1 MAIPAVSVE
10 PLGFGQ
16 MNDHTTHDVL
26 PWLCRDC
33 LANGNSNSQP
43 QCPSCG
49 SWKLIRHPELRQL
62 ALAHVDCDA
71 FYAAIEKRDHPE
83 LANKP
88 VIVGGGKRGVVAT
101 ACYIAR
107 INGVRSAMPMYKALK
122 LCPDA
127 VVVSPRMDVYK
138 EVGRNIRELMLSLT
152 PLVEPLSIDEAFL
165 DLRGTETLHQRFP
178 AASMAYL
185 ANIIRT
191 EIGITVSIGLSGN
204 KSLAKMAS
212 DMDKPKGFHIIGMAE
227 AASLLAPLPV
237 NVIYG
242 TGKAMSQKLNHASI
256 MTCGDLVKAPLEL
269 VMNIAGS
276 NAVRIKQLAAGIDN
290 RPVVPDRPAKSISS
304 ETTFEADISSLDALT
319 AILES
324 LSDKVANRLK
334 SSHLAGRRVVLKLK
348 SNQHQLLTRSHT
360 LPDPT
365 QLARKIFETGVN
377 MLKNEV
383 APHLF
388 WRLIGIG
395 VEQLVASDQADPTNL
410 AEPDLA
416 RIIALED
423 TVDRLRQRHGQAAII
438 TGRQFSQHT
447 GKKTGSNMDSK
458 MGNSSSDDIEDG

>member
-1 MAIPAVSVE
+1 MAIQVAFAAR
-10 PLGFGQ
+10 LGFGL
-16 MNDHTTHDVL
+16 MRDPSAHPVL

-33 LANGNSNSQP
+33 LDDGNSTNQP
-43 QCPSCG
+43 QCLSCG
-49 SWKLIRHPELRQL
+49 SWKLIRHPELREL

-71 FYAAIEKRDHPE
+71 FYAAIEKRDNPE

-101 ACYIAR
+101 ACYISR
-107 INGVRSAMPMYKALK
+107 IHGVRSAMPMYQALK

-127 VVVSPRMDVYK
+127 VVVRPRMEVYQAVGH
-138 EVGRNIRELMLSLT
+138 EVRALMLSLT
-152 PLVEPLSIDEAFL
+152 PMVEPLSIDEAFL
-165 DLRGTETLHQRFP
+165 DLSGTEALHQRFP

-185 ANIIRT
+185 ANVIKK
-191 EIGITVSIGLSGN
+191 EVGITVSIGLSGN

-227 AASLLAPLPV
+227 AADLLAPLPV

-242 TGKAMSQKLNHASI
+242 TGKAMSQKFNHAGI
-256 MTCGDLVKAPLEL
+256 TTCGDLVKAPLEL
-269 VMNIAGS
+269 VATIAGS
-276 NAVRIKQLAAGIDN
+276 NAIRIKQLAAGIDH

-304 ETTFEADISSLDALT
+304 ETTFDKDLADLDALT

-324 LSDKVANRLK
+324 LSDKVARRLK
-334 SSHLAGRRVVLKLK
+334 ANHLAGRRVVLKLK
-348 SNQHQLLTRSHT
+348 SHQHQLLTRSQT

-365 QLARKIFETGVN
+365 QLARKIFETGVK
-377 MLKNEV
+377 MLKDET

-395 VEQLVASDQADPTNL
+395 VEQLVSSDQADPVNL

-438 TGRQFSQHT
+438 SGRQFSRHSQN
-447 GKKTGSNMDSK
+447 KTGDDDSTD
-458 MGNSSSDDIEDG
+458 NNENH

>member
-1 MAIPAVSVE
+1 MGIPAACAVL
-10 PLGFGQ
+10 LGSGL
-16 MNDHTTHDVL
+16 MRDHNDHAVL

-33 LANGNSNSQP
+33 LDDGDSISQP

-49 SWKLIRHPELRQL
+49 SWKLIRHAELRQL

-71 FYAAIEKRDHPE
+71 FYAAIEKRDNPKLNH
-83 LANKP
+83 KP
-88 VIVGGGKRGVVAT
+88 VIVGGGRRGVVAT
-101 ACYIAR
+101 ACYVAR
-107 INGVRSAMPMYKALK
+107 IHGVRSAMPMYQALK

-127 VVVSPRMDVYK
+127 VVVKPRMEVYQA
-138 EVGRNIRELMLSLT
+138 VGRDIRALMLSLT
-152 PLVEPLSIDEAFL
+152 PQVEPLSIDEAFL
-165 DLRGTETLHQRFP
+165 DLSGTEALHQRFP
-178 AASMAYL
+178 AASMAHL

-191 EIGITVSIGLSGN
+191 ELGITVSIGLSGN

-242 TGKAMSQKLNHASI
+242 TGKAMSQKFNHAGI
-256 MTCGDLVKAPLEL
+256 TTCGDLVKAPLEL
-269 VMNIAGS
+269 VMTIAGS

-304 ETTFEADISSLDALT
+304 ETTFASDLADLDALT

-334 SSHLAGRRVVLKLK
+334 SNHLAGRRVVLKLK
-348 SNQHQLLTRSHT
+348 SHQHKLLTRSHT

-365 QLARKIFETGVN
+365 RLARKIFETGLK
-377 MLKNEV
+377 MLKDEA
-383 APHLF
+383 APHRF

-395 VEQLVASDQADPTNL
+395 VEQLTASDQADPENL

-423 TVDRLRQRHGQAAII
+423 TVDRLRQRHGQTAII
-438 TGRQFSQHT
+438 SGRQFSRHSRQD
-447 GKKTGSNMDSK
+447 K
-458 MGNSSSDDIEDG
+458 DDDPPETNNES

>member
-1 MAIPAVSVE
+1 MS
-10 PLGFGQ
+10 
-16 MNDHTTHDVL
+16 DHNANPVL

-33 LANGNSNSQP
+33 LDDGNSTTQP

-49 SWKLIRHPELRQL
+49 SWKMIRHPELRQL
-62 ALAHVDCDA
+62 TLAHVDCDA
-71 FYAAIEKRDHPE
+71 FYAAIEKRDNPE
-83 LANKP
+83 LLHKP

-107 INGVRSAMPMYKALK
+107 IHGVRSAMPMYKALK

-127 VVVSPRMDVYK
+127 VVVRPRMEVYK
-138 EVGRNIRELMLSLT
+138 AVGHEVRALMLSLT

-165 DLRGTETLHQRFP
+165 DLSGTETLHQRFP
-178 AASMAYL
+178 AASMAHL
-185 ANIIRT
+185 ANLIKT
-191 EIGITVSIGLSGN
+191 ELGITVSIGLSGN

-242 TGKAMSQKLNHASI
+242 TGKAMSQKFNIAGI
-256 MTCGDLVKAPLEL
+256 KTCGDLAKAPLEL
-269 VMNIAGS
+269 VMTIAGS
-276 NAVRIKQLAAGIDN
+276 NAVRIKQLAAGIDQ
-290 RPVVPDRPAKSISS
+290 RQVVPDRPAKSISS
-304 ETTFEADISSLDALT
+304 ETTFDTDLADLDALT

-324 LSDKVANRLK
+324 LSDKVASRLK
-334 SSHLAGRRVVLKLK
+334 SNNLAGRRVVLKLK
-348 SNQHQLLTRSHT
+348 SHQHQLLTRSQT

-365 QLARKIFETGVN
+365 QLARKIFDIGVK
-377 MLKNEV
+377 MLKDEV

-395 VEQLVASDQADPTNL
+395 VEQLVPSDQADPVNL

-416 RIIALED
+416 RVIALED
-423 TVDRLRQRHGQAAII
+423 TVDRLRQRHGKTAIVS
-438 TGRQFSQHT
+438 GRQFSRHSHKDS
-447 GKKTGSNMDSK
+447 GDNDPDSK
-458 MGNSSSDDIEDG
+458 EDD